1 MLDFFLNAYQNTP
14 MNQIILE
21 FIAFICGIWSVVLAK
36 KENILVYPIGLIAT
50 IITVYLLFIA
60 GYLGDML
67 INGYFSI
74 MSIYGW
80 YQWSKKDKNNKHIP
94 ITRTTLKEKIIGTIL
109 FFITLLVVYGVYIL
123 FDYKINW
130 DNYVDIFTSGLF
142 FTGMWFMANKK
153 IENWTLWIVADAIA
167 TPLYA
172 YRGLGMLALQY
183 LIFTFLAIAAY
194 LEWHK
199 ILKKEKEIGIL

>member
-21 FIAFICGIWSVVLAK
+21 FIAFVCGIWSVVLAK

-94 ITRTTLKEKIIGTIL
+94 ITRTTLKEKIIGTVL

>member
-1 MLDFFLNAYQNTP
+1 
-14 MNQIILE
+14 
-21 FIAFICGIWSVVLAK
+21 
-36 KENILVYPIGLIAT
+36 
-50 IITVYLLFIA
+50 
-60 GYLGDML
+60 
-67 INGYFSI
+67 
-74 MSIYGW
+74 
-80 YQWSKKDKNNKHIP
+80 
-94 ITRTTLKEKIIGTIL
+94 
-109 FFITLLVVYGVYIL
+109 
-123 FDYKINW
+123 
-130 DNYVDIFTSGLF
+130 
-142 FTGMWFMANKK
+142 MWFMANKK